1 MKALVQRVK
10 SASVEIDGKLF
21 SKINAGML
29 IFLGVEKDDKVENA
43 ENLAKK
49 VVKFRIFEDEN
60 EKMNYSIL
68 DTKGEILVVSQF
80 TLAGNCEKGNR
91 PSFENAAKP
100 EIANELYEQF
110 VTYLKAFGIKT
121 ETGKFR
127 AMMNVSLINDG
138 PVTFML
144 EK

>member
-29 IFLGVEKDDKVENA
+29 IFLGVEKDDKVENV

-100 EIANELYEQF
+100 EIA
-110 VTYLKAFGIKT
+110 
-121 ETGKFR
+121 
-127 AMMNVSLINDG
+127 
-138 PVTFML
+138 
-144 EK
+144 

>member
-29 IFLGVEKDDKVENA
+29 IFLGVEKDDKVENV

-110 VTYLKAFGIKT
+110 VTYLKSFGIKT